1 MPYGRG
7 WTVSIKFLRKQNW
20 CSYFH
25 IFLSKFSPVLFS
37 LEKEHSYSADFL
49 LATLT
54 PSVDATPSSAATIS
68 HRDTAVQRRDSPVS
82 ILRNQTS
89 SKSLSRALNS
99 PSLPP
104 NSPDHYPRLNSLSI
118 LDVNPPAAE
127 REAEPET
134 PQQPPAKRARA
145 RHIFQRCLQPSQDV
159 ARILGE
165 VLAPDSDSE
174 M

>member
-1 MPYGRG
+1 M
-7 WTVSIKFLRKQNW
+7 
-20 CSYFH
+20 
-25 IFLSKFSPVLFS
+25 LFS

-68 HRDTAVQRRDSPVS
+68 HRDTAVQRR
-82 ILRNQTS
+82 
-89 SKSLSRALNS
+89 
-99 PSLPP
+99 
-104 NSPDHYPRLNSLSI
+104 HYPRLNSLSI

>member
-1 MPYGRG
+1 
-7 WTVSIKFLRKQNW
+7 
-20 CSYFH
+20 
-25 IFLSKFSPVLFS
+25 VLFS

-104 NSPDHYPRLNSLSI
+104 NSPEQYPRLNSLSI
-118 LDVNPPAAE
+118 LDVNPPAVE
-127 REAEPET
+127 REAEPEPET
-134 PQQPPAKRARA
+134 SLQPPAKRARA

-159 ARILGE
+159 ARNLGE